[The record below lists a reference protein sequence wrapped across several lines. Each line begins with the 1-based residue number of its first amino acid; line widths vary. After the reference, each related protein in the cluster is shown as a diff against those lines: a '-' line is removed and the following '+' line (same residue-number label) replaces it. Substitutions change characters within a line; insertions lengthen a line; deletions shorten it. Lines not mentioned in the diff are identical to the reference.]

1 MMYTLCRFLMRM
13 TWKSRYIS
21 IYHLQSR
28 EFIKLA
34 TVSSESINSFR
45 FQSEALSSY
54 KARSRENYEG
64 KAYSTRYMMYKPE
77 KHRFTPKQRV
87 DKGHPAVHSQSSKR
101 RSIGHMQEPVSTNFT
116 SSAIFYPGEMAL
128 ATSSS
133 KTPSHD
139 LVLSLFPPIA
149 KTFR

>member
-1 MMYTLCRFLMRM
+1 
-13 TWKSRYIS
+13 
-21 IYHLQSR
+21 
-28 EFIKLA
+28 
-34 TVSSESINSFR
+34 
-45 FQSEALSSY
+45 
-54 KARSRENYEG
+54 
-64 KAYSTRYMMYKPE
+64 MYKPE